1 MRRVAPLLAFVLL
14 LSLSACTSK
23 PEETE
28 DVALTVFLVN
38 DVTAIQRDTAQQRL
52 RSMPSVKEVSLE
64 TRDQV
69 YERQKADLKD
79 QPDLLAA
86 LKPEYVPELIHAT
99 VTDASIAEAVEL
111 VMAEVDGVDD
121 VVLRIADVEPLPSRI
136 GVIVRLESSATGE
149 QRAAVEKAVQA
160 LPTAKSV
167 RFEDRDAAYERLR
180 KRCQGKG
187 DLSTQLQPQM
197 THESWRFEMP
207 LTREGSGVSELMKLD
222 GVDGV
227 PLAPLAM
234 L

>member
-1 MRRVAPLLAFVLL
+1 MLG
-14 LSLSACTSK
+14 LSACTSE
-23 PEETE
+23 PEEIA
-28 DVALTVFLVN
+28 DVALAVFLDN
-38 DVTAIQRDTAQQRL
+38 DVTVAQKGSVEQRL
-52 RSMPSVKEVSLE
+52 RSMPSVTEVAFE
-64 TRDQV
+64 TREQT

-79 QPDLLAA
+79 QPDLLAT
-86 LKPEYVPELIHAT
+86 LKPEHMPELFRAT

-111 VMAEVDGVDD
+111 VLEEVEGVED
-121 VVLRIADVEPLPSRI
+121 VVLRIADVDPLPSRI
-136 GVIVRLESSATGE
+136 GVIVRLKPSATGE
-149 QRAAVEKAVQA
+149 QRAAVEKAVRA

-167 RFEDRDAAYERLR
+167 TFEDRDAAYERLR
-180 KRCQGKG
+180 KRCRGKG

-207 LTREGSGVSELMKLD
+207 LTKQGSGVSELMRLD